1 MITMSSSEAVVTY
14 SETEWLP
21 YLTSERR
28 SNLLVSCGAS
38 DVEAVA
44 TRLMRSS
51 PHPVQTVRL
60 PGMFALPEDRG
71 GTLLLWDVSRLTLHQ
86 QICLNDWMGARR
98 SRTQVI
104 SLTTTALL
112 PLVEDGRFLEGL
124 YYRMNMVSLFAREGE
139 NDLTGPAD
147 KMLIPAATSAT
158 ARVSS
163 IYHRRVAPV
172 MIR

>member
-28 SNLLVSCGAS
+28 SNLLVSCGAH

-44 TRLMRSS
+44 RRLMRSS
-51 PHPVQTVRL
+51 PHPVQAVRL
-60 PGMFALPEDRG
+60 PGTLVLPEDQG
-71 GTLLLWDVSRLTLHQ
+71 GTLLLWDVSRLTLEQ
-86 QICLNDWMGARR
+86 QIQLNDWMGVRR

-104 SLTTTALL
+104 SVATTPLL
-112 PLVEDGRFLEGL
+112 SLVEDGRFLEGL
-124 YYRMNMVSLFAREGE
+124 YYRMNVVSLFAQEGE
-139 NDLTGPAD
+139 TGSTGAAD
-147 KMLIPAATSAT
+147 KVLVPAAASAA

-163 IYHRRVAPV
+163 VYHCRIAPV